1 MRQLDEEGRYRLGAA
16 DLLTSKRCVLEG
28 AVPPIAITQEEPVR
42 SYGWVSKGLP
52 TPATGGLYVVEFFGK
67 SDIAILA
74 YIDPFGRVFSTSEA
88 SAVPPARTPDL
99 TFARVPQQAAGE
111 ELGCVYVHESDGS
124 KKDVAQYR
132 CASGR
137 YALFDSW
144 YDFGPYDMNL
154 TYEDAMARAY
164 LAFVLRP
171 SLGAPSVPERGIG
184 GVFERLKGD
193 KPLTAMRSIVEDARC
208 AEDDPVCKPPAL
220 VSCLAHWLTEAGLD
234 KLAGVKDEALRLVR
248 TVRYANTYYLGVED
262 GEAPITIETVWAIE
276 AALNRFL
283 LVSEAFGDR
292 ASMATEADCA
302 RWDAYLLETV
312 AAQRPVM
319 DGPADAPAAERAG
332 EWSVRCAIGAMLE
345 RLRLPVR
352 LDASMRFDVEAGGGV
367 RSEGSGRVAHAV
379 VGVAGGKRLGA
390 GERARSGRAGASLR
404 AASGAGAG
412 CCCIRRFVW
421 NPTRRHR
428 GAAVRERGAE
438 LERRK

>member
-184 GVFERLKGD
+184 GVFERVPGGLVPD
-193 KPLTAMRSIVEDARC
+193 EDQ
-208 AEDDPVCKPPAL
+208 
-220 VSCLAHWLTEAGLD
+220 G
-234 KLAGVKDEALRLVR
+234 
-248 TVRYANTYYLGVED
+248 
-262 GEAPITIETVWAIE
+262 
-276 AALNRFL
+276 
-283 LVSEAFGDR
+283 
-292 ASMATEADCA
+292 
-302 RWDAYLLETV
+302 
-312 AAQRPVM
+312 
-319 DGPADAPAAERAG
+319 
-332 EWSVRCAIGAMLE
+332 
-345 RLRLPVR
+345 
-352 LDASMRFDVEAGGGV
+352 
-367 RSEGSGRVAHAV
+367 
-379 VGVAGGKRLGA
+379 
-390 GERARSGRAGASLR
+390 
-404 AASGAGAG
+404 
-412 CCCIRRFVW
+412 
-421 NPTRRHR
+421 
-428 GAAVRERGAE
+428 
-438 LERRK
+438 

>member
-1 MRQLDEEGRYRLGAA
+1 MSRGLGDVYKRQ
-16 DLLTSKRCVLEG
+16 
-28 AVPPIAITQEEPVR
+28 
-42 SYGWVSKGLP
+42 
-52 TPATGGLYVVEFFGK
+52 
-67 SDIAILA
+67 
-74 YIDPFGRVFSTSEA
+74 
-88 SAVPPARTPDL
+88 
-99 TFARVPQQAAGE
+99 
-111 ELGCVYVHESDGS
+111 
-124 KKDVAQYR
+124 DVAQYR

-302 RWDAYLLETV
+302 RWDAYLLETCLLYTSPSP
-312 AAQRPVM
+312 R
-319 DGPADAPAAERAG
+319 D
-332 EWSVRCAIGAMLE
+332 
-345 RLRLPVR
+345 
-352 LDASMRFDVEAGGGV
+352 
-367 RSEGSGRVAHAV
+367 
-379 VGVAGGKRLGA
+379 
-390 GERARSGRAGASLR
+390 
-404 AASGAGAG
+404 
-412 CCCIRRFVW
+412 
-421 NPTRRHR
+421 TR
-428 GAAVRERGAE
+428 
-438 LERRK
+438 

>member
-262 GEAPITIETVWAIE
+262 GEAPLTIETVWAIE

-319 DGPADAPAAERAG
+319 DGPADA
-332 EWSVRCAIGAMLE
+332 GAFG
-345 RLRLPVR
+345 RVDALRR
-352 LDASMRFDVEAGGGV
+352 GGGGGGV

>member
-88 SAVPPARTPDL
+88 SVVPPARTPDL

-132 CASGR
+132 SASGR
-137 YALFDSW
+137 YTLFDSW
-144 YDFGPYDMNL
+144 YDFGPYSMNL

-234 KLAGVKDEALRLVR
+234 KLTGVKDEALRLVR
-248 TVRYANTYYLGVED
+248 TVRYANTYYLGVEEE
-262 GEAPITIETVWAIE
+262 EAPITIETVWAIE

-292 ASMATEADCA
+292 ASMAT
-302 RWDAYLLETV
+302 
-312 AAQRPVM
+312 
-319 DGPADAPAAERAG
+319 
-332 EWSVRCAIGAMLE
+332 
-345 RLRLPVR
+345 
-352 LDASMRFDVEAGGGV
+352 
-367 RSEGSGRVAHAV
+367 
-379 VGVAGGKRLGA
+379 
-390 GERARSGRAGASLR
+390 
-404 AASGAGAG
+404 
-412 CCCIRRFVW
+412 
-421 NPTRRHR
+421 
-428 GAAVRERGAE
+428 
-438 LERRK
+438 

>member
-154 TYEDAMARAY
+154 TYEDAMARAERRRY
-164 LAFVLRP
+164 P
-171 SLGAPSVPERGIG
+171 S
-184 GVFERLKGD
+184 
-193 KPLTAMRSIVEDARC
+193 
-208 AEDDPVCKPPAL
+208 
-220 VSCLAHWLTEAGLD
+220 
-234 KLAGVKDEALRLVR
+234 
-248 TVRYANTYYLGVED
+248 
-262 GEAPITIETVWAIE
+262 
-276 AALNRFL
+276 
-283 LVSEAFGDR
+283 
-292 ASMATEADCA
+292 
-302 RWDAYLLETV
+302 
-312 AAQRPVM
+312 
-319 DGPADAPAAERAG
+319 
-332 EWSVRCAIGAMLE
+332 
-345 RLRLPVR
+345 
-352 LDASMRFDVEAGGGV
+352 
-367 RSEGSGRVAHAV
+367 
-379 VGVAGGKRLGA
+379 
-390 GERARSGRAGASLR
+390 
-404 AASGAGAG
+404 AAS
-412 CCCIRRFVW
+412 
-421 NPTRRHR
+421 
-428 GAAVRERGAE
+428 AACSSG
-438 LERRK
+438 